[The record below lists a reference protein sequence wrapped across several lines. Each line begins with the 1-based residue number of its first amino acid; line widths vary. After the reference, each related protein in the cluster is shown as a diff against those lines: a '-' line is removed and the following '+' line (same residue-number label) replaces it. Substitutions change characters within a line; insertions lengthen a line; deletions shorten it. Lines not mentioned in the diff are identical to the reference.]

1 MKLVIGG
8 YAQGKLDFVLA
19 NWSVPGYAVWDGA
32 LPGHREEGQTLILD
46 RFHSWVKRR
55 ILEGGCPEEE
65 ILAFLDRW
73 GDCIIISDEV
83 GSGIVPNDPFERE
96 YRERVGRILIKLAAR
111 AERVER
117 VICGIGQRI
126 K

>member
-1 MKLVIGG
+1 
-8 YAQGKLDFVLA
+8 
-19 NWSVPGYAVWDGA
+19 
-32 LPGHREEGQTLILD
+32 
-46 RFHSWVKRR
+46 VKRR